1 VIIRTCSA
9 AIAGVVL
16 TGLVVSEAPHAAR
29 QERVSTTAGSLQ
41 PPQQELLNRYCVT
54 CHNQRTKT
62 ASLLLDTLSL
72 QQIGPHADVWEKVV
86 RKLRTGMMP
95 PAGVPRPEPA
105 AAMALASRLEDELD
119 RAARERPDPG
129 RSAVHRLNRTE
140 FRNAIR
146 DLVDLDLDVEAILP
160 PDDSALGFDNI
171 AKVLS
176 ISPALLDRYMAAARH
191 VSQLAL
197 GTAGPRIAV
206 YRAPKDLVQDERVSE
221 ELPLGSRGGI
231 AIRHYFP
238 ADGEYLIKVR
248 LQRNVMDEIRGL
260 DDVHHVDVRV
270 DGKRI
275 KLFSIGGEQPEAGKE
290 GVAPVHTA
298 ISTYLI
304 GADDD
309 LEVLVP
315 VKAGSHDVAA
325 TVAGRPAK
333 PEGPFQPPITPRSAD
348 FFTGRHTGFGVG
360 LIEIRGPSGTSTPG
374 DTASRRRIL
383 TCTASSARDET
394 ACARHI
400 LSTLARRAF
409 RRPVTAPEVQDLLAS
424 FALGQRSGGFE
435 SGIGLGLRR
444 ILMSPHFL
452 FRLEA
457 DPPAVAPGTV
467 YRLGDLELAS
477 RLSFFL
483 WSSIPDERLLD
494 LAAQRRLRD
503 PAVLEG
509 EVKRMLADNR
519 SAALVANFVGQWLEV
534 RNLPRVEPNQDV
546 FPDFDENLRRSFARE
561 TELFLESIVRE
572 DRSVLDVVTADY
584 TFVNERLARFY
595 GIPNVY
601 GNRFRRVRW
610 DAGDRAR
617 AGVLGHGSVLTVTS
631 YATRTSPVLRG
642 KWILSNL
649 LGAPPPPPPPDIPA
663 LVEKGSD
670 GKALSMRQAMETH
683 RKNPACANCH
693 APMDPLGFALEN
705 FDAIG
710 RWRLK
715 DESAQPIDSSGALPD
730 GTRFEGPDGL
740 RDVLLARKE
749 EFVGTLTD
757 KLLTYA
763 LGRGLEHSDMPAVRA
778 IVRESAASNYRWSA
792 VVLGVV
798 NSMPFQMRR
807 AAGEAV
813 ELAASSR

>member
-1 VIIRTCSA
+1 
-9 AIAGVVL
+9 
-16 TGLVVSEAPHAAR
+16 VSEAPHAAR
-29 QERVSTTAGSLQ
+29 QERVSTAAASPQ
-41 PPQQELLNRYCVT
+41 SPQQELLDRYCIT
-54 CHNQRTKT
+54 CHNQRAKT
-62 ASLLLDTLSL
+62 AGLLLDPLSL
-72 QQIGPHADVWEKVV
+72 QRIGEQADAWEKVV

-95 PAGVPRPEPA
+95 PAGAPRPEPVA
-105 AAMALASRLEDELD
+105 ATALAAWLEGELD

-140 FRNAIR
+140 YRNAIR

-176 ISPALLDRYMAAARH
+176 ISPALLDRYMSAARQ

-197 GTAGPRIAV
+197 GTAAPRIAV

-221 ELPLGSRGGI
+221 ELPLGSRGGM

-238 ADGEYLIKVR
+238 ADGEYLIKIR

-260 DDVHHVDVRV
+260 DDRHHVDIRV
-270 DGKRI
+270 DGARI
-275 KLFSIGGEQPEAGKE
+275 KLFSIGGEQPEAGKD

-309 LEVLVP
+309 LEVALP
-315 VKAGSHDVAA
+315 LKAGAHDVAA
-325 TVAGRPAK
+325 TVVGRRAK

-360 LIEIRGPSGTSTPG
+360 VIEIRGPRGARAPG

-383 TCTASSARDET
+383 TCTPSSARGDT
-394 ACARHI
+394 ACARQI

-409 RRPVTAPEVQDLLAS
+409 RRPVTEPEVQDLLAS
-424 FALGQRSGGFE
+424 FALGHRNGGFE
-435 SGIGLGLRR
+435 SGIALGLRR

-452 FRLEA
+452 FRLEP
-457 DPPAVAPGTV
+457 DPPAVPPGSP

-494 LAAQRRLRD
+494 LAARRRLGE

-509 EVKRMLADNR
+509 EVKRMLADAR
-519 SAALVANFVGQWLEV
+519 SAALIANFVGQWLEV
-534 RNLPRVEPNQDV
+534 RNLPNIEPNQDI

-561 TELFLESIVRE
+561 TELFLESILRE
-572 DRSVLDVVTADY
+572 DRSVLDVVAADY

-601 GNRFRRVRW
+601 GNRFRRVTW
-610 DAGDRAR
+610 DAGTRAR

-663 LVEKGSD
+663 LVEKGGD

-710 RWRLK
+710 QWRLK
-715 DESAQPIDSSGALPD
+715 SESAEPVDASGALPD

-740 RDVLLARKE
+740 REVLLARKE
-749 EFVGTLTD
+749 AFVGTLTD

-763 LGRGLEHSDMPAVRA
+763 LGRGLEHSDMPAVRT
-778 IVRESAASNYRWSA
+778 IVRESAARNYQWSA
-792 VVLGVV
+792 IVLGVV
-798 NSMPFQMRR
+798 KSVPFQMRR
-807 AAGEAV
+807 AADDEV
-813 ELAASSR
+813 ETVAAQ

>member
-1 VIIRTCSA
+1 MS
-9 AIAGVVL
+9 
-16 TGLVVSEAPHAAR
+16 AAR
-29 QERVSTTAGSLQ
+29 Q
-41 PPQQELLNRYCVT
+41 
-54 CHNQRTKT
+54 
-62 ASLLLDTLSL
+62 
-72 QQIGPHADVWEKVV
+72 
-86 RKLRTGMMP
+86 
-95 PAGVPRPEPA
+95 
-105 AAMALASRLEDELD
+105 
-119 RAARERPDPG
+119 
-129 RSAVHRLNRTE
+129 
-140 FRNAIR
+140 
-146 DLVDLDLDVEAILP
+146 
-160 PDDSALGFDNI
+160 
-171 AKVLS
+171 
-176 ISPALLDRYMAAARH
+176 

-221 ELPLGSRGGI
+221 DLPLGSRGGL

-238 ADGEYLIKVR
+238 ADGRYAIKVR

-260 DDVHHVDVRV
+260 DDEHHVDLRV
-270 DGKRI
+270 DGTRI
-275 KLFSIGGEQPEAGKE
+275 KLFSTGGEQPEAGKE

-304 GADDD
+304 GADDN
-309 LEVLVP
+309 LEISLSL
-315 VKAGSHDVAA
+315 KAGPHDVAA
-325 TVAGRPAK
+325 TVVGRPAK

-360 LIEIRGPSGTSTPG
+360 LIEIRGPNGASAPG

-383 TCTASSARDET
+383 TCTPSPVRGET
-394 ACARHI
+394 ACARQI

-409 RRPVTAPEVQDLLAS
+409 RRPVTEPEVQDVLAS
-424 FALGQRSGGFE
+424 FALGRSGGGFE
-435 SGIGLGLRR
+435 DGIALGLRR

-452 FRLEA
+452 FRLEP
-457 DPPAVAPGTV
+457 DPPGVPPGSV

-494 LAAQRRLRD
+494 LAAQRRLRE

-509 EVKRMLADNR
+509 EVTRMLADAR
-519 SAALVANFVGQWLEV
+519 SAALITNFVGQWLEV
-534 RNLPRVEPNQDV
+534 RNLPLVEPNQDI

-561 TELFLESIVRE
+561 TELFLESILRE

-601 GNRFRRVRW
+601 GNRFRRVTW
-610 DAGDRAR
+610 GAGERAR

-663 LVEKGSD
+663 LVEKSSD
-670 GKALSMRQAMETH
+670 GTALSMREAMEAH
-683 RKNPACANCH
+683 RKNPACASCH

-705 FDAIG
+705 FDAVG
-710 RWRLK
+710 QWRVK
-715 DESAQPIDSSGALPD
+715 SESAQTVDASGALPD

-740 RDVLLARKE
+740 RDVLIGRKQ
-749 EFVGTLTD
+749 EFVGTLAD

-763 LGRGLEHSDMPAVRA
+763 LGRGLEHSDMPAIRA

-798 NSMPFQMRR
+798 TSMPFQMRR
-807 AAGEAV
+807 AAGDAV
-813 ELAASSR
+813 EPVAASSR